1 MSSTAA
7 LAHLTNL
14 DANEALFFEQE
25 LEHIK
30 AKTYDVMRRE
40 LRHREYVPVS
50 NEAGPGAET
59 ISYYQYDQV
68 GTAKLISNY
77 ADDLP
82 LANVKGKKFSA
93 PVHSMGIGFAYS
105 VQDIRASQMA
115 NKRLEQRDATAA
127 ARAVA
132 ELEESICAFGDA
144 NTGMLGFLNHPNVP
158 IIQAADPGG
167 GRAWIAD
174 DKTPE
179 EITKD
184 MGASVQSIL
193 DTTSE
198 KEKPNAIILPT
209 LEYGHIAQTKMT
221 SIEPTIL
228 KWFLT
233 NNPWIQSVGTWDKL
247 KTADD
252 AGTGPRMVTYRR
264 DPDALQLE
272 IPQEFEIFPVQ
283 QHNLVFLTPTHAR
296 IGGVSF
302 FYPLSAV
309 YTDDL

>member
-1 MSSTAA
+1 MYVIVVGAGKVGWN
-7 LAHLTNL
+7 LARELLEKNHEVTVIESNRRRYLTV
-14 DANEALFFEQE
+14 EQE

-127 ARAVA
+127 GFRRLELMATLAGRPLYSAFGFEPIEELVDTSTGTEIPLVRMGMSITAPEHAGSARAG
-132 ELEESICAFGDA
+132 S
-144 NTGMLGFLNHPNVP
+144 
-158 IIQAADPGG
+158 
-167 GRAWIAD
+167 
-174 DKTPE
+174 
-179 EITKD
+179 
-184 MGASVQSIL
+184 
-193 DTTSE
+193 
-198 KEKPNAIILPT
+198 
-209 LEYGHIAQTKMT
+209 
-221 SIEPTIL
+221 
-228 KWFLT
+228 
-233 NNPWIQSVGTWDKL
+233 
-247 KTADD
+247 
-252 AGTGPRMVTYRR
+252 
-264 DPDALQLE
+264 
-272 IPQEFEIFPVQ
+272 
-283 QHNLVFLTPTHAR
+283 
-296 IGGVSF
+296 
-302 FYPLSAV
+302 
-309 YTDDL
+309 